1 MTARRSIRVRLV
13 WGSAV
18 VLLGFLAGAGWAVQ
32 QAHAESVR
40 AARFAR
46 LQATIYL
53 LMAGAEL
60 SPKGSLV
67 MPASL
72 AEPRLSSP
80 GSGLYAH
87 IANANTGE
95 QWQSPSALGL
105 DPPVQRRVA
114 TGEWRYEVL
123 QGKGADA
130 RPGFLVAAYGVK
142 WSDSNREASLVFST
156 WEDKAEFDREMA
168 VFAHTLW
175 RWLGGTAI
183 MLLLTQTLLLRWG
196 LAPLRRMTREL
207 QRIESGEQAQVQ
219 EHYPSELAGV
229 TDKLNTLMDQALAR
243 QARYKDALDDLAHS
257 LKTPLA
263 VMHAV
268 LDNANGM
275 PLMVTQQISQQVTR
289 MNDIVGHQL
298 GRAAARG
305 AAPFAPKLA
314 LAPVVF
320 RVLDSL
326 GKVYADKHLLLTADC
341 TPELSWR
348 MDEGDAFEILGNLMD
363 NAAKWAKSAMT
374 VRLWCD
380 TEHLYIRVTD
390 DGPGF
395 AVPEPEIQRRVRLD
409 ELVPGHGIGLAVVR
423 DLVASHQG
431 ELAVSR
437 ATAGGAQVDIVLPV
451 A

>member
-1 MTARRSIRVRLV
+1 MLARSSIRARLV

-18 VLLGFLAGAGWAVQ
+18 VLLGVLAGAGWAVQ
-32 QAHAESVR
+32 QAHADSVR
-40 AARFAR
+40 AARFSR
-46 LQATIYL
+46 LQATVYL

-60 SPKGSLV
+60 NPKGSLV

-72 AEPRLSSP
+72 SEPRLSLP

-87 IANANTGE
+87 IANANTAD

-105 DPPVQRRVA
+105 DPPLQNRVA
-114 TGEWRYEVL
+114 TGEWRYEVIPGTGT
-123 QGKGADA
+123 QA
-130 RPGFLVAAYGVK
+130 RPGYLAAAYGVA
-142 WSDSNREASLVFST
+142 WTDSNRKASLVFSA

-175 RWLGGTAI
+175 RWLGGTAM

-196 LAPLRRMTREL
+196 LAPLQRMTREL

-219 EHYPSELAGV
+219 EHYPSELAVV

-263 VMHAV
+263 VMRT
-268 LDNANGM
+268 LLESGNGT
-275 PLMVTQQISQQVTR
+275 PAMVIQQISQQVTR

-298 GRAAARG
+298 GRAATKG
-305 AAPFAPKLA
+305 AAHLAPKLA
-314 LAPVVF
+314 LTSVVF

-341 TPELSWR
+341 PPDLTWR
-348 MDEGDAFEILGNLMD
+348 IDEGDAFEILGNLMD
-363 NAAKWAKSAMT
+363 NAVKWAKSAMT

-380 TEHLYIRVTD
+380 LEHLYIRVTD

-395 AVPEPEIQRRVRLD
+395 TVPEPELQRRVRLD

-423 DLVASHQG
+423 DLVASYKG

-437 ATAGGAQVDIVLPV
+437 AAAGGAQVDIVLPV